1 MHYLRLTLSTIIFCC
16 LLGFLTYLPS
26 KAIALTMDW
35 TRISVFTIGSTTY
48 VIDGIEQT
56 MSVAPYIKD
65 GRTYLPLR
73 YAAYAFGAKDHNIFW
88 DSSTG
93 TVTLIEDDRNVQF
106 IIGEMVMIV
115 NGTYIDIDSAPK
127 IVNDRVMVPLHW
139 ITVAF
144 EAELYW
150 DPVAQTITITVV
162 DRITL
167 PNVQLTE
174 PDIQPTEPD
183 VQPIEPDVQPTEPDI
198 QPTEPDV
205 QPVKPDIQPIDTW
218 PANVI
223 VRNFSWYYQGQNW
236 SYQIRVPKELYNYYA
251 NLEHPPTDDYS
262 VYVTH
267 PLDDAF
273 IASIAEH
280 FSNIAWQEWFS
291 PEQTINFVAAF
302 VQSLEY
308 VADPGSEIPYEYP
321 KYPLE
326 TLVDQRG
333 DCEDTS
339 ILLASILKAMGFDV
353 VLIVV
358 PADSPRHMAVGVS
371 GRNLFGY
378 HYEYL
383 GREYFYLETTYPG
396 WTVGEIPEEYRF
408 SEAKIFPLVPRPI
421 ITYNWD
427 FEITPAGWLILEF
440 TVHNNGTATA
450 QDVEVYAAYDAG
462 GGLVYDEDSSIRL
475 DIEPNSTATYT
486 IFLEI
491 PRNTFTRLIIKV
503 FSEGR
508 LHDKSTS
515 DWFFT

>member
-1 MHYLRLTLSTIIFCC
+1 MHYLRLILSIIIFCC
-16 LLGFLTYLPS
+16 LLGFLAYLPS
-26 KAIALTMDW
+26 KAMAQTVAQTNIT
-35 TRISVFTIGSTTY
+35 TFVIGSTTY

-56 MSVAPYIKD
+56 MNVAPYIKN

-88 DSSTG
+88 DDSTG
-93 TVTLIEDDRNVQF
+93 TVTLIDDGRDIQF
-106 IIGEMVMIV
+106 IIGKTVMIV
-115 NGTYIDIDSAPK
+115 NGTRIDIDSAPEV
-127 IVNDRVMVPLHW
+127 VNGRVMIPLRW

-144 EAELYW
+144 EGELYW
-150 DPVAQTITITVV
+150 DPVAQTITITAV
-162 DRITL
+162 DQVPLSELASTYLITL
-167 PNVQLTE
+167 PADLDE
-174 PDIQPTEPD
+174 DLD
-183 VQPIEPDVQPTEPDI
+183 VIT
-198 QPTEPDV
+198 
-205 QPVKPDIQPIDTW
+205 
-218 PANVI
+218 
-223 VRNFSWYYQGQNW
+223 RSFSWYYQGQNW
-236 SYQIRVPKELYNYYA
+236 LYDIWVPKEIYNYYA
-251 NLEHPPTDDYS
+251 NLERPLTADYHHSVDYS

-273 IASIAEH
+273 IALIAEE
-280 FSNIAWQEWFS
+280 FNKVARQQRFS

-308 VADPGSEIPYEYP
+308 VCDPGLGGPYEYP
-321 KYPLE
+321 RYPLE

-339 ILLASILKAMGFDV
+339 ILLASILDAMGFDV
-353 VLIVV
+353 VLVA
-358 PADSPRHMAVGVS
+358 PPRHMAVGVA
-371 GRNLFGY
+371 GENLFGY

-408 SEAKIFPLVPRPI
+408 SEAKIFPLVPRPV

-450 QDVEVYAAYDAG
+450 QDVEVFAAFDAG
-462 GGLVYDEDSSIRL
+462 GGLVYDQRLSRRL
-475 DIEPNSTATYT
+475 DIEPNSSATYT

-491 PRNTFTRLIIKV
+491 PRDAFTRLIIRV

-508 LHDKSTS
+508 LHDESTS
-515 DWFFT
+515 DWFST

>member
-1 MHYLRLTLSTIIFCC
+1 MLHYLRLILSTTVFCC
-16 LLGFLTYLPS
+16 LLGILAYLPS
-26 KAIALTMDW
+26 KTTAQTIAQTKI
-35 TRISVFTIGSTTY
+35 TVFMIGSTTY
-48 VIDGIEQT
+48 VMDGIEQT
-56 MSVAPYIKD
+56 MNVAPYIKD

-73 YAAYAFGAKDHNIFW
+73 YAAYALGVKNHNIFW
-88 DSSTG
+88 DGFTG
-93 TVTLIEDDRNVQF
+93 TVTLIEDGRDVQL
-106 IIGEMVMIV
+106 IIGETIMIV
-115 NGTYIDIDSAPK
+115 NDTRISIDSAPE
-127 IVNDRVMVPLHW
+127 IVNGRVMVPLRW
-139 ITVAF
+139 IIDAF

-150 DPVAQTITITVV
+150 DPVTQTITITAV
-162 DRITL
+162 DQVML
-167 PNVQLTE
+167 
-174 PDIQPTEPD
+174 
-183 VQPIEPDVQPTEPDI
+183 
-198 QPTEPDV
+198 PDV
-205 QPVKPDIQPIDTW
+205 QPVDIQPVDVQ
-218 PANVI
+218 PVDVI
-223 VRNFSWYYQGQNW
+223 ERHFSWYYQGRYW
-236 SYQIRVPKELYNYYA
+236 SYQIQISEAIYNYYA
-251 NLEHPPTDDYS
+251 NLERPLTADYHYSVDYS

-267 PLDDAF
+267 PLDDTI

-280 FSNIAWQEWFS
+280 FDNIAWQQGFS

-308 VADPGSEIPYEYP
+308 VCDPGLGGPYEYP
-321 KYPLE
+321 RYPLE

-339 ILLASILKAMGFDV
+339 ILLASILDAMGFDV
-353 VLIVV
+353 VLVA
-358 PADSPRHMAVGVS
+358 PPRHMAVGVA
-371 GRNLFGY
+371 GENLFGY

-408 SEAKIFPLVPRPI
+408 SEAKIFPLVPRPV

-486 IFLEI
+486 LFLET
-491 PRNTFTRLIIKV
+491 PQDAFTRLIIRV

-508 LHDKSTS
+508 LHDESTS
-515 DWFFT
+515 DWFST